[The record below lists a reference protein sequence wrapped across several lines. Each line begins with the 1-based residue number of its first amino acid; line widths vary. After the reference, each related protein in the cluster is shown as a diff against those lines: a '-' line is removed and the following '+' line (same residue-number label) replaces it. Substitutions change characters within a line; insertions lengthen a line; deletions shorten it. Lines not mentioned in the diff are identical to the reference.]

1 MLFHTWTF
9 ALFFLI
15 VYPVYLAVKGTRLK
29 IPWLLLA
36 SYVFYGWWSPLYL
49 LLILWSTTV
58 DYLAVVG
65 MARTRCKRPWLV
77 LSIVNNLG
85 MLGFFKYGKFVA
97 ENLNEL
103 LAGLGVPY
111 EIAAPGALLPVGISF
126 YVFQSMSYTID
137 YYRGKVEREP
147 SFIRYATFVSLFPQL
162 VAGPIERAKNL
173 LPQLRHT
180 PGISRQDVADGFSLF
195 VVGLFKK
202 VALADYL
209 ALYVDPIYEA
219 PERFQGP
226 ALILATFAFAWQIY
240 FDFSGYTDMARGVA
254 RMMGIRLMLNFNN
267 PYLATGLGDFWR
279 RWHISLSTWFKDYV
293 YVPLGGNRKGEV
305 RTYVNMCLTMVIS
318 GLWHG
323 AMWTFVVWGAMHALG
338 RVLTRGLEATPV
350 YREHVPRFV
359 KQLLTFSFVTFAWI
373 FFRAESFSDARLIV
387 GRIFQ
392 FDGVDPRCPLLLLGM
407 VLAVWIY
414 QFVHESKLRWTLTP
428 APVRMG
434 LVVLMLFYVAVVGGS
449 GEQAFIYFQF

>member
-126 YVFQSMSYTID
+126 YVFQSMS
-137 YYRGKVEREP
+137 
-147 SFIRYATFVSLFPQL
+147 
-162 VAGPIERAKNL
+162 
-173 LPQLRHT
+173 
-180 PGISRQDVADGFSLF
+180 
-195 VVGLFKK
+195 
-202 VALADYL
+202 
-209 ALYVDPIYEA
+209 
-219 PERFQGP
+219 
-226 ALILATFAFAWQIY
+226 
-240 FDFSGYTDMARGVA
+240 
-254 RMMGIRLMLNFNN
+254 
-267 PYLATGLGDFWR
+267 
-279 RWHISLSTWFKDYV
+279 
-293 YVPLGGNRKGEV
+293 
-305 RTYVNMCLTMVIS
+305 
-318 GLWHG
+318 
-323 AMWTFVVWGAMHALG
+323 
-338 RVLTRGLEATPV
+338 
-350 YREHVPRFV
+350 
-359 KQLLTFSFVTFAWI
+359 
-373 FFRAESFSDARLIV
+373 
-387 GRIFQ
+387 
-392 FDGVDPRCPLLLLGM
+392 
-407 VLAVWIY
+407 
-414 QFVHESKLRWTLTP
+414 
-428 APVRMG
+428 
-434 LVVLMLFYVAVVGGS
+434 
-449 GEQAFIYFQF
+449 